1 MRDAFEGMGCASRWV
16 ETQIS
21 PFSSRERKRATQ
33 IFPSPASPLSLST
46 ARPWSSSSPACL
58 PASPPPRPV
67 PSGTCR
73 PWPRP
78 LAPTRAAAQAGLVP
92 RLPCHRRPCGSR
104 APYLRVLWPAL
115 RRVCAAIRV
124 DAGWQHRCCCVAECP
139 SGQAGELGGH
149 GPASRGRRG
158 PANRGNLHRV
168 RTPRPISELRL
179 LQAPAMEEL
188 IPAPVAPCRRPRPH
202 ERVRAGELPPAAR
215 SSSMPVAAPATRRP
229 RRRPPEQLRA
239 DARPSTS

>member
-1 MRDAFEGMGCASRWV
+1 MGRNPNLSLLQQR
-16 ETQIS
+16 TQKS
-21 PFSSRERKRATQ
+21 NTNLP
-33 IFPSPASPLSLST
+33 FPSIASLSLH
-46 ARPWSSSSPACL
+46 
-58 PASPPPRPV
+58 
-67 PSGTCR
+67 
-73 PWPRP
+73 
-78 LAPTRAAAQAGLVP
+78 RAAMEHQLPRMPPGQPAATAGPARHWPSVAAPSRPDSRRHPGRSCP
-92 RLPCHRRPCGSR
+92 RLPRHRRPCGSR
-104 APYLRVLWPAL
+104 ASYLRVLWPAL

-139 SGQAGELGGH
+139 SGQAGEQGGR
-149 GPASRGRRG
+149 GPASRGGRR

-168 RTPRPISELRL
+168 RTPRPRSELRL

-202 ERVRAGELPPAAR
+202 ERVRVGELPPAAR